1 MLGLQ
6 EKERKD
12 LLSGT
17 IEKGGTGFGLDPQF
31 DYYNYMNVVVIFN
44 DYDVSRLSI

>member
-1 MLGLQ
+1 MLGLR

-31 DYYNYMNVVVIFN
+31 DYYNYVRCLVSTTMMSQ
-44 DYDVSRLSI
+44 DY